1 MILTRSLTRTVR
13 LAARPIALAAVLAVL
28 AVLAAGLW
36 HLALGGLMSGGGSS
50 SNSVALATDSPQLI
64 YSEFGQNRDTIWAA
78 AADNLSRRL
87 AIATVEHAPEYGMF
101 PSLSPDGGRIAYTVL
116 SPDGGLAD
124 ISAPAEVWD
133 MDGNGAGRRRLA
145 VNADLPV
152 TPVWTPDS
160 GSIVFRRS
168 SSRENAAGSFQLV
181 RIDLA
186 GVETVLVN
194 ADAGLFPVGFSPDG
208 ATFYYVQL
216 SANGTDLGRVAATG
230 GPAAPVAHLSDDFAR
245 DWHLSPDGARL
256 AYLAP
261 LDMGD
266 RVSYRA
272 TVLDLGGNNSGPL
285 LRAAAAAAPSDA
297 DEFNPIWNPN
307 GRDLTVGR
315 LTAQQSGAPAL
326 QMAAAG
332 AGAERSLAA
341 PPRGFDVPLAWSADG
356 GYLAVRFFEGNSV
369 TNPGRSWVMVVG
381 GSKRQTVAATS
392 DIEVLGWRDGGG

>member
-1 MILTRSLTRTVR
+1 MILTRSLTRIVHR
-13 LAARPIALAAVLAVL
+13 AARLVALAAVV

-36 HLALGGLMSGGGSS
+36 HFALGGLMSGGGSS
-50 SNSVALATDSPQLI
+50 SDSVASATDSPQLI
-64 YSEFGQNRDTIWAA
+64 YSEFSQNSDTIWTA
-78 AADNLSRRL
+78 AADNLSQRR
-87 AIATVEHAPEYGMF
+87 AIATVGHAPEYGIF
-101 PSLSPDGGRIAYTVL
+101 PSLSPDGHRIAYTVL
-116 SPDGGLAD
+116 PPDGGQAD
-124 ISAPAEVWD
+124 IAAPAEVWV

-145 VNADLPV
+145 VDADLPV
-152 TPVWTPDS
+152 TPVWAPDG
-160 GSIVFRRS
+160 GSLVFRRS
-168 SSRENAAGSFQLV
+168 VPRENAAGSFQLV
-181 RIDLA
+181 RITLA
-186 GVETVLVN
+186 GVETALVD
-194 ADAGLFPVGFSPDG
+194 ADVGLFPVGFSPDG

-216 SANGTDLGRVAATG
+216 SADGTDLGRVASTG

-256 AYLAP
+256 AFLAP
-261 LDMGD
+261 RYTDD
-266 RVSYRA
+266 RVSYSA
-272 TVLDLGGNNSGPL
+272 TVLDLGGDSAAPV
-285 LRAAAAAAPSDA
+285 LRAASAAAAPGDA

-315 LTAQQSGAPAL
+315 LASGSAGAPAL

-332 AGAERSLAA
+332 VGAERSLAA

-356 GYLAVRFFEGNSV
+356 GYLAVRFFEGSSV

>member
-1 MILTRSLTRTVR
+1 MILTRSLTRIVHR
-13 LAARPIALAAVLAVL
+13 AARPVALAAVV

-36 HLALGGLMSGGGSS
+36 HFALGGLMSGDDSS
-50 SNSVALATDSPQLI
+50 GSVARATGSPQLI
-64 YSEFGQNRDTIWAA
+64 YSEFSRNSDTIWTA
-78 AADNLSRRL
+78 AADNLSQRR
-87 AIATVEHAPEYGMF
+87 AIATVGHAPEYGIF
-101 PSLSPDGGRIAYTVL
+101 PSLSPDGHRIAYTVL
-116 SPDGGLAD
+116 PPDGGQAD
-124 ISAPAEVWD
+124 IAAPAEVWV

-145 VNADLPV
+145 VDADLPV
-152 TPVWTPDS
+152 TPVWAPDS
-160 GSIVFRRS
+160 GSLVFRRS
-168 SSRENAAGSFQLV
+168 VPRENAAGSFQLV
-181 RIDLA
+181 RITLA
-186 GVETVLVN
+186 GVETVLVD
-194 ADAGLFPVGFSPDG
+194 ADVGLFPVGFSPDG

-256 AYLAP
+256 AFLAP
-261 LDMGD
+261 RYTGD
-266 RVSYRA
+266 RVSYSA
-272 TVLDLGGNNSGPL
+272 TVLDLGGDSAAPV
-285 LRAAAAAAPSDA
+285 LRAASAATALSDA

-315 LTAQQSGAPAL
+315 LTSGSAGAPAL

-332 AGAERSLAA
+332 VGAERSLAA

-356 GYLAVRFFEGNSV
+356 GYLAVRFFEGSSV

>member
-1 MILTRSLTRTVR
+1 LTRSLTRIVHR
-13 LAARPIALAAVLAVL
+13 AARPVALAAVV

-36 HLALGGLMSGGGSS
+36 HFALGGLMSGDDSS
-50 SNSVALATDSPQLI
+50 GSVARATDSPHLI
-64 YSEFGQNRDTIWAA
+64 YSEFGRNSDTIWTA
-78 AADNLSRRL
+78 AADNLSQRW
-87 AIATVEHAPEYGMF
+87 AIATVGHAPEYGIF
-101 PSLSPDGGRIAYTVL
+101 PSLSPDGHRIAYTVL
-116 SPDGGLAD
+116 PPDSGQAD
-124 ISAPAEVWD
+124 IAAPAEVWV

-145 VNADLPV
+145 VAADLPV
-152 TPVWTPDS
+152 TPVWAPDS
-160 GSIVFRRS
+160 GSLVFRRS
-168 SSRENAAGSFQLV
+168 VPRENAAGAFQMV
-181 RIDLA
+181 RITLA
-186 GVETVLVN
+186 GAETVLVN

-208 ATFYYVQL
+208 TTFYYVQL
-216 SANGTDLGRVAATG
+216 SADGTNLGRVAATG

-256 AYLAP
+256 AFLVP
-261 LDMGD
+261 RDTGD
-266 RVSYRA
+266 RVSYSA
-272 TVLDLGGNNSGPL
+272 TVLDLGGDNAAPV
-285 LRAAAAAAPSDA
+285 LRAASAVAALSSA

-315 LTAQQSGAPAL
+315 LTSGSAGAPVL

-332 AGAERSLAA
+332 VGAARSLAA

-356 GYLAVRFFEGNSV
+356 GYLAVRFFEGSSV

>member
-1 MILTRSLTRTVR
+1 MILTRSLTRIVHR
-13 LAARPIALAAVLAVL
+13 AARPVALAAVV

-36 HLALGGLMSGGGSS
+36 HFALGGLMSGDDSS
-50 SNSVALATDSPQLI
+50 GLVARATGSPQLI
-64 YSEFGQNRDTIWAA
+64 YSEFSQNSDTIWTA
-78 AADNLSRRL
+78 AADNLSQRR
-87 AIATVEHAPEYGMF
+87 AIATVGHAPEYGIF
-101 PSLSPDGGRIAYTVL
+101 PSLSPDGHRIAYTVL
-116 SPDGGLAD
+116 PPDGGQAD
-124 ISAPAEVWD
+124 IAAPAEVWV

-145 VNADLPV
+145 VDADLPV
-152 TPVWTPDS
+152 TPVWAPDS
-160 GSIVFRRS
+160 GSLVFRRS
-168 SSRENAAGSFQLV
+168 VPRENAAGSFQLV
-181 RIDLA
+181 RITLA

-216 SANGTDLGRVAATG
+216 SADGTNLGRVAATG

-245 DWHLSPDGARL
+245 DWHLSPDGTRL

-261 LDMGD
+261 RDTGD
-266 RVSYRA
+266 RVSYSA
-272 TVLDLGGNNSGPL
+272 TVLDLGGDSAAPV
-285 LRAAAAAAPSDA
+285 LRAASAMLSDA

-315 LTAQQSGAPAL
+315 LTSGSAGAPAL

-332 AGAERSLAA
+332 VGAERSLAA

-356 GYLAVRFFEGNSV
+356 GYLAVRFFEGSSV